1 MTTLRQAAGNC
12 KFKIKKQAGEA
23 KRQTMDYFLSEE
35 QQMIKDLARQIA
47 AEKVVPVREELDEKE
62 EFPWEIMRV
71 LASSDLFGLFIPEEY
86 GGLGKG
92 GFELALA
99 VEELS
104 AACVGVSTTYAANA
118 LGTYPILLFG
128 TPEQKKKYLPDIA
141 AGKRLVAFGLTE
153 ANAGSDAGGIQTTAR
168 PDGDHYVLN
177 GTKQWIT
184 NGGEAEI
191 YTVIAITDK
200 AKGARGASAFI
211 VEKGAPGFSFGKK
224 ERKMGIRA
232 SATRE
237 LVFEDCRIPK
247 ENILGREGMGFIVA
261 MKTLDNSRVGVGA
274 QGVGVA
280 QGALDEAIK
289 FARARVQFGHPIISF
304 QAIQHMLADM
314 ATEIEAARALVYQAA
329 RTIDSGAKDV
339 TKVSA
344 MAKLF
349 ATDMAMRVTTNAVQ
363 VMGGSGYMKEY
374 PVEKMMRDAKI
385 LQIYEGTNQIQRN
398 VIAQNLIK
406 EAAKAK

>member
-1 MTTLRQAAGNC
+1 M
-12 KFKIKKQAGEA
+12 EA
-23 KRQTMDYFLSEE
+23 IMDYFLSED
-35 QQMIKDLARQIA
+35 QMMIKELVRQIA
-47 AEKVVPVREELDEKE
+47 EEKVVPVREELDDKE
-62 EFPWEIMRV
+62 EFPWEIMKV
-71 LASSDLFGLFIPEEY
+71 LAQSDLFGLFIPEEY

-92 GFELALA
+92 CLELCIA

-104 AACVGVSTTYAANA
+104 RACVGVATTYAANA
-118 LGTYPILLFG
+118 LGSYPVLLFG
-128 TPEQKKKYLPDIA
+128 TEEQKKKYLPDIA

-153 ANAGSDAGGIQTTAR
+153 ANAGSDAAGIQTTAK
-168 PDGDHYVLN
+168 PDGNEYVLN

-191 YTVIAITDK
+191 YTIIAMTDK
-200 AKGARGASAFI
+200 SKGARGASAFI

-224 ERKMGIRA
+224 EKKMGIRA

-237 LVFEDCRIPK
+237 LVFDNCRIPK
-247 ENILGREGMGFIVA
+247 ENILGKQGLGFIVA
-261 MKTLDNSRVGVGA
+261 MKTLDNARAGVGA

-280 QGALDEAIK
+280 QGAFEEAVK
-289 FARARVQFGHPIISF
+289 FARQRIQFGHPIISF

-314 ATEIEAARALVYQAA
+314 ATEIEAARALLYGVA
-329 RTIDSGAKDV
+329 RYIDSGSKNIS
-339 TKVSA
+339 KESA

-363 VMGGSGYMKEY
+363 VMGGSGYMREY

-398 VIAQNLIK
+398 IIGQALIR
-406 EAAKAK
+406 EAAKK